1 MSIIG
6 GPGST
11 FTGTGVI
18 TFTTGSSTG
27 GYSGPDYL
35 LNDDPTLVLFYP
47 FLATDVSNNKLGNRA
62 SGSVVYDASLG
73 YTASIF
79 TATSFSTGRTYI
91 KLDSGSSS
99 KPITLPAI
107 PFNKVYTC
115 SFWCKSSRTSGLA
128 TNDQIGLVSF
138 NSAVSQ
144 GYGLVTN
151 MTSGTVGYPAIGGW
165 SFNEQFNA
173 TTTMNSNDGYWHHY
187 ALVVNKG
194 TGDILYIDG
203 VYYGTASRGGDY
215 SSWATK
221 GTPFYSDAASNSFY
235 LTRFVLG
242 CIPWAPQFYLNGG
255 FGDFRMYGKTL
266 SPTEIK
272 NLYSNGSIRPTTS
285 YIPPTLSSK
294 TFISSSIYTYTGANQ
309 SITIPST
316 ATTMIVSCW
325 GAGGASRRCN
335 TLSYY
340 GYILNSVG
348 GGGGFTQAVFSVNP
362 AEQSNYNVIV
372 GGGGITANDR
382 SPAPG
387 GFGGGGGATT
397 WSGITTSNDVVMNS
411 GGGRSALQY
420 NSNDIITA
428 GGGGAGG
435 ATICSGNPTGVTLNG
450 GAGGGLVGG
459 NADGFSTYTG
469 GAGGTQSAGG
479 LGSNANGVGTPGSKY
494 QGANTDANYAP
505 GGGGYYGGGCGA
517 YTPYSANT
525 PWYFFGGGGGSSY
538 ISNITVATDLGFT
551 NTITQATKSVPP
563 NITGLPSSV
572 VSNTIGYGGNVSG
585 SNGGN
590 GLVVISFYA

>member
-1 MSIIG
+1 MSIT
-6 GPGST
+6 GSSGAMLS
-11 FTGTGVI
+11 GTGVI
-18 TFTTGSSTG
+18 TFTTGSSSG
-27 GYSGPDYL
+27 GYTGPDYL

-47 FLATDVSNNKLGNRA
+47 FLSTDVSNSKLGNRA

-73 YTASIF
+73 YVPTFS
-79 TATSFSTGRTYI
+79 TATSFLPGRSYI
-91 KLDSGSSS
+91 SFNSGSST
-99 KPITLPAI
+99 KPITLPPI
-107 PFNKVYTC
+107 LFNKVYTC

-128 TNDQIGLVSF
+128 AGDQIGLVSF
-138 NSAVSQ
+138 NSSTNQ
-144 GYGLVTN
+144 GYGFITS
-151 MTSGTVGYPAIGGW
+151 MTSGTVGYPTIGGW
-165 SFNEQFNA
+165 DFNEQFNA
-173 TTTMNSNDGYWHHY
+173 GTIMNSNNGYWNHY
-187 ALVVNKG
+187 TIVVNKG
-194 TGDILYIDG
+194 TGDILYVDG
-203 VYYGTASRGGDY
+203 VYYGTASRAGNY

-221 GTPFYSDAASNSFY
+221 GTPLYNIT

-242 CIPWAPQFYLNGG
+242 CIPWASTYYLNGG
-255 FGDFRMYGKTL
+255 MGDFRMYGKELT
-266 SPTEIK
+266 PTEIN
-272 NLYSNGSIRPTTS
+272 NLYSYGSIRPTTS
-285 YIPPTLSSK
+285 YIPPTLSTK

-309 SITIPST
+309 SITIPGT
-316 ATTMIVSCW
+316 ANTMIVSCW

-340 GYILNSVG
+340 GYLLNSVG

-362 AEQSNYNVIV
+362 ANQSNYNIIV

-397 WSGITTSNDVVMNS
+397 WSGITSNNDTVMNS

-435 ATICSGNPTGVTLNG
+435 ATVCSGNPSGITLNG

-459 NADGFSTYTG
+459 NADGLTASGWNG

-479 LGSNANGVGTPGSKY
+479 LGSNSNGVGTPGSKY
-494 QGANTDANYAP
+494 QGANTGDNYPP

-517 YTPYSANT
+517 YSPYSANT

-538 ISNITVATDLGFT
+538 IDSSTVATSLGFT

-563 NITGLPSSV
+563 NIVGLPSSV
-572 VSNTIGYGGNVSG
+572 VSNTIGYGGNTGG